1 MLVFN
6 IIFGYIVLLF
16 KIIFGYFIMR
26 MIHLEVLFLMGYDIN
41 GKKKNK

>member
-6 IIFGYIVLLF
+6 IIFGYLVLLF

-26 MIHLEVLFLMGYDIN
+26 MIHLEVLRFMGYDIN
-41 GKKKNK
+41 GNKKKE

>member
-26 MIHLEVLFLMGYDIN
+26 MIHLEVLFLMGYDTN

>member
-26 MIHLEVLFLMGYDIN
+26 MIHLELLLFMGYDIN